1 MSATMNAGIKAWVI
15 LLACGMATAT
25 TGAGCKRKTEYSGI
39 GRWSV
44 TQTKLADARAKGRCQ
59 PTDLPDGRKG
69 VWCFGF
75 PGVKIPGAGLPP
87 EVDIYFGSDN
97 DSASPIEI
105 QYKFRGCNDEKLEAW
120 VNSTFGAAAEKR
132 PGRGVWKT
140 GNMTLLG
147 FLPESPGSCMLR
159 MFPLSETAEIE
170 RIKKL

>member
-1 MSATMNAGIKAWVI
+1 MNAVVKTLIVT
-15 LLACGMATAT
+15 LAVSAATAAS
-25 TGAGCKRKTEYSGI
+25 AGCKPKTEYSGI

-87 EVDIYFGSDN
+87 EVDMYFGSDADN
-97 DSASPIEI
+97 ATPIEI
-105 QYKFRGCNDEKLEAW
+105 QYKIRGCNDEKLEAW
-120 VNSTFGAAAEKR
+120 VSTNFGAAIEKR

-140 GNMTLLG
+140 GNMTLIG

-159 MFPLSETAEIE
+159 MFPLSETTEIE